1 MSDVDPS
8 CASSAARGVPHLD
21 LASAATRAFVLSE
34 PRLFVGGVFEHWKG
48 ATLDVVDPSSGE
60 VIGRIAD
67 ADQGIV
73 DRAVSAARQ
82 AFDEETWRGR
92 LPADRERVLLRLAEL
107 IERDALLLAELD
119 SLEMGKPL
127 VMSRGIVQGA
137 ASFVRYMAGWATKI
151 HGRTFTPS
159 PRQPGLR
166 LHGYTLREPVGVAAC
181 IVPWN
186 VAVLMAA
193 WKLAP
198 ALATGCSVILKP
210 AEGTSLSALKLA
222 ELLFEVG
229 VPKGVVSVLTGR
241 GSAVGQALVDHC
253 DVDKIAFTGSTA
265 VGLRIAKAAAGRM
278 ARTTME
284 LGGKSPFIVMP
295 DADLELTAKAVAH
308 AAFYNTGQ
316 ICGAGTRLI
325 APHAIIEPLVGRV
338 LEIAAG
344 YRAGAALRE
353 GVTFGPLASA
363 AQQAKVIRMVDAARL
378 QGGEV
383 RVSKLALPSA
393 GFFVAPT
400 VVVGVTPETDLFR
413 EEVFGPVLAV
423 TGYEHIEE
431 AVRLANDSQYG
442 LAAGVFGV
450 DTRLMQSIIRRLRVG
465 TVWVN
470 CYHIY
475 DPTMPFGGYRQSGI
489 GRELGEEVL
498 DNFLET
504 KTVAEAF

>member
-1 MSDVDPS
+1 M
-8 CASSAARGVPHLD
+8 
-21 LASAATRAFVLSE
+21 T
-34 PRLFVGGVFEHWKG
+34 
-48 ATLDVVDPSSGE
+48 
-60 VIGRIAD
+60 IGLIAD
-67 ADQGIV
+67 ADEAAV
-73 DRAVSAARQ
+73 DRAVSAARR
-82 AFDEETWRGR
+82 AFDEEVWHGR

-107 IERDALLLAELD
+107 IERDAGLLAELD

-127 VMSRGIVQGA
+127 TMSRGIVQGA
-137 ASFVRYMAGWATKI
+137 ASFVRYMAGWTTKI

-159 PRQPGLR
+159 PRQPGLK
-166 LHGYTLREPVGVAAC
+166 LHGYTLREPIGVAAC
-181 IVPWN
+181 IIPWN

-222 ELLFEVG
+222 ELISEAG
-229 VPKGVVSVLTGR
+229 VPEGVVSVLTGR
-241 GSAVGQALVDHC
+241 GSVVGQALVDHY

-265 VGLRIAKAAAGRM
+265 VGIHIAQAAAGRM

-284 LGGKSPFIVMP
+284 LGGKSPFIVLP
-295 DADLELTAKAVAH
+295 DADLDITARAVAH
-308 AAFYNTGQ
+308 AAFYNSGQ

-325 APHAIIEPLVGRV
+325 APHAMIEPLVERV
-338 LEIAAG
+338 LGIAAN
-344 YRAGAALRE
+344 YRAGAALEE

-363 AQQAKVIRMVDAARL
+363 AQHAKVVRMLDAARS
-378 QGGEV
+378 QGGDV
-383 RVSKLALPSA
+383 RVAALPVPAA
-393 GFFVAPT
+393 GFFVAPAL
-400 VVVGVTPETDLFR
+400 VVGVRPEMDLFQ

-423 TGYEHIEE
+423 TGYGDVEE
-431 AVRLANDSQYG
+431 AVGLGNDSQYG
-442 LAAGVFGV
+442 LAAGVFGADSRQIQRIV
-450 DTRLMQSIIRRLRVG
+450 RRLRVG

-475 DPTMPFGGYRQSGI
+475 DPTMPFGGYRQSGV

>member
-1 MSDVDPS
+1 MSELHRDLPRPAG
-8 CASSAARGVPHLD
+8 ASVPHLN
-21 LASAATRAFVLSE
+21 LAGAATQAFLKSG
-34 PRLFVGGVFEHWKG
+34 PRLCVGGVFEPWEG
-48 ATLDVVDPSSGE
+48 ATLPVIDPSTGE
-60 VIGRIAD
+60 AIGSIAD
-67 ADQGIV
+67 ADEALV
-73 DRAVSAARQ
+73 DRAVATARR
-82 AFDEETWRGR
+82 AFDEEVWQGR

-107 IERDALLLAELD
+107 IERDAALLAELD

-127 VMSRGIVQGA
+127 TMSRGIVQGA
-137 ASFVRYMAGWATKI
+137 ASFVRYMAGWTTKI

-210 AEGTSLSALKLA
+210 AEGTSFSALKLA
-222 ELLFEVG
+222 ELISEAG
-229 VPKGVVSVLTGR
+229 VPEGVVSVLTGR
-241 GSAVGQALVDHC
+241 GSVAGQALVDHQG
-253 DVDKIAFTGSTA
+253 VDKIAFTGSTA
-265 VGLRIAKAAAGRM
+265 VGLRIAQVAAGRM

-295 DADLELTAKAVAH
+295 DADLDVTARAVAH
-308 AAFYNTGQ
+308 AAFYNSGQ

-325 APHAIIEPLVGRV
+325 APHAMIEPLVERV
-338 LEIAAG
+338 LGIAAG
-344 YRAGAALRE
+344 YRAGAALEE

-363 AQQAKVIRMVDAARL
+363 AQHAKVARMLDAARS
-378 QGGEV
+378 QGGDV
-383 RVSKLALPSA
+383 RAAGLALPAA
-393 GFFVAPT
+393 GFFAAPT
-400 VVVGVTPETDLFR
+400 VVVGVEPGMDLFQ

-423 TGYEHIEE
+423 TGYDEVDD
-431 AVRLANDSQYG
+431 AVSLANDSRYG
-442 LAAGVFGV
+442 LAAGVFGA
-450 DTRLMQSIIRRLRVG
+450 DSRLIQQMVRKLKVG

-475 DPTMPFGGYRQSGI
+475 DPTMPFGGYRQSGV